1 MSSVFL
7 AVPLAVWGGVCL
19 GLAVIYLVFWP
30 RPGRRSPPR
39 SPWRRLALRWRHALV
54 WALLA
59 GACFLWAAGLPGS
72 QGVAKVVA
80 GLALLVYLVFVTALW
95 GERRRG

>member
-1 MSSVFL
+1 MASVFL
-7 AVPLAVWGGVCL
+7 AVPVAVWGSVCL
-19 GLAVIYLVFWP
+19 VLAVVDTVLWP

-39 SPWRRLALRWRHALV
+39 SPWRGGVLRWGHALV

-59 GACFLWAAGLPGS
+59 GACFVWAAGLPGS
-72 QGVAKVVA
+72 RGVAKMVA
-80 GLALLVYLVFVTALW
+80 GLALLVYLLFVTALW